1 MTWPDD
7 RAMRSGTTPTGTR
20 FRVGRTLLGGPVP
33 PGEAR
38 RDPAT
43 MTQMGRRHERGKSR
57 KVLRPV
63 GRVRAAQQRARSR
76 GDTATTKPRA
86 TPFTCDVVYE
96 AAHVCFERHN
106 DIEFSGERKRVRCNE
121 LLGGD
126 ERPH

>member
-1 MTWPDD
+1 VRPGTSG
-7 RAMRSGTTPTGTR
+7 RS
-20 FRVGRTLLGGPVP
+20 
-33 PGEAR
+33 EAR
-38 RDPAT
+38 PSHHDPDGAPIPN
-43 MTQMGRRHERGKSR
+43 ERNASKE
-57 KVLRPV
+57 LRLV

-76 GDTATTKPRA
+76 GDPATTKPRA
-86 TPFTCDVVYE
+86 TPFTRDVVYE